1 MLYTVVMYIDEVPN
15 RNSRPTILLRES
27 CRKGKRVLKRTLA
40 NISHWE
46 RRKIENLRRVLQGDQ
61 LVSPDDFYVTERSL
75 PHGHVEAVLGTIRK
89 LGLDSLIATK
99 PSRQRDLVLAMI
111 VGRILHP
118 SSKLASTRLWHAS
131 TLAEELKVQ
140 DAVVDEL
147 YQAMDWLLARQ
158 RHIQKKLADRHLS
171 PGCGAGTAPGC
182 RVLYDLSS
190 SSYYGRKCGLAALGR
205 NRDRRK
211 DLCCI
216 AYGVMTDQDGRPVAV
231 DVYPGNTGDP
241 TTVPDQVAKL
251 RDQFGLSEVVL
262 VGDRGMLPH
271 NRIDQLKGYP
281 GLGWITALRS
291 GDIRKLMDRRDLQ
304 LSLFEKQNLAEIQ
317 SDEFPGERLVAC
329 YNPVLADERRRK
341 RADLLA
347 ATEKCLDKLVAEVA
361 RRTRTPL
368 TEKEIA
374 LKAGNVRSRYKVGK
388 HYELT
393 IEDGH
398 FAWERREEAIRR
410 EEELDG
416 IYVIRTS
423 ESSKRAPAPVTV
435 RSYKDL
441 AHVERVFRCLKG
453 LDLRVRPIHHHLDD
467 RVRAHIF
474 LCVLAYYV
482 EWHMRQALAPLL
494 FEDEEL
500 DETRKCRDP
509 VAPAVCS
516 AGTKRKKSTTVT
528 EDGFP
533 VHSYGTLF
541 KELSTRCRHF
551 CRVKSDPIGSTFTQI
566 NPATPLQARA
576 SELLG
581 L

>member
-1 MLYTVVMYIDEVPN
+1 MLYTVAMYIERVPN
-15 RNSRPTILLRES
+15 RNSRPTILLRVSYRE
-27 CRKGKRVLKRTLA
+27 GNRVRKRTLA

-46 RRKIENLRRVLQGDQ
+46 RQKIENLRRVLRGDQ
-61 LVSPDDFYVTERSL
+61 LVSPDDLYVTERSL

-89 LGLDSLIATK
+89 LGLDNLIATK

-111 VGRILHP
+111 VARILHP
-118 SSKLASTRLWHAS
+118 SSKLASTRLWQAS

-147 YQAMDWLLARQ
+147 YRAMDWLLTRQ
-158 RHIQKKLADRHLS
+158 RHIQKKLARRHLS
-171 PGCGAGTAPGC
+171 PGC

-190 SSYYGRKCGLAALGR
+190 SSYYGRKCPLAALGR

-304 LSLFEKQNLAEIQ
+304 PSLFEQQNLAEIE

-341 RADLLA
+341 RTDLLA
-347 ATEKCLDKLVAEVA
+347 ATEKGLDKLVAEVA

-374 LKAGNVRSRYKVGK
+374 LKAGDARNRYKVGK

-441 AHVERVFRCLKG
+441 AHVERAFRCLKG
-453 LDLRVRPIHHHLDD
+453 LDLQVRPIHHHLGD

-482 EWHMRQALAPLL
+482 EWHMRKALAPLL

-500 DETRKCRDP
+500 DEARKLRDP

-516 AGTKRKKSTTVT
+516 ASAKRKKSTTVT

-533 VHSYGTLF
+533 VHSYGTLL

-551 CRVKSDPIGSTFTQI
+551 CRVKSDPIDSTFTQV
-566 NPATPLQARA
+566 NPPTPLQARA